1 MFSFRQIRFYN
12 FLYALLKR
20 KVRKKE
26 TRSECDIYCAPEHNK
41 IVDFI
46 WKGKISL
53 IAGQMRWARSEE
65 EEKQEE
71 GIALSSLLC
80 GCIQGATGGYS
91 AFKWMP
97 QIYIKSINHGICRT
111 ANAILHVASSWRNL
125 LRDFINI
132 NLVVAAAVA
141 AAVAT
146 ASSASAD

>member
-1 MFSFRQIRFYN
+1 M
-12 FLYALLKR
+12 R
-20 KVRKKE
+20 KEE

-53 IAGQMRWARSEE
+53 IACQMRWASGRKSRRRREL
-65 EEKQEE
+65 
-71 GIALSSLLC
+71 GLNSLLC
-80 GCIQGATGGYS
+80 GCTQGATGGYS

-111 ANAILHVASSWRNL
+111 ASAILHVASSWRNL
-125 LRDFINI
+125 FQDFINI
-132 NLVVAAAVA
+132 NLVVAATVA
-141 AAVAT
+141 AA